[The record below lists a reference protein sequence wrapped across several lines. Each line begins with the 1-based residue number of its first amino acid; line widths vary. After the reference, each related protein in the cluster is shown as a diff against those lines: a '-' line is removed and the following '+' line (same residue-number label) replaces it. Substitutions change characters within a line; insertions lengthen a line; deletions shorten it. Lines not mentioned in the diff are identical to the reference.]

1 MIFTPYTQPV
11 KPAEFVGTVDL
22 NVYAKGL
29 ANQQQMYEQNLKSLT
44 DDFSKLF
51 NRNAYGPD
59 KERLKALENQLR
71 EEVGSINL
79 SDLTDMGTSSKIRT
93 NYWS

>member
-11 KPAEFVGTVDL
+11 NPAEFVGTVDL

-44 DDFSKLF
+44 EQIWELVQKL
-51 NRNAYGPD
+51 
-59 KERLKALENQLR
+59 ETL
-71 EEVGSINL
+71 
-79 SDLTDMGTSSKIRT
+79 
-93 NYWS
+93 